1 MSDAAIT
8 SEPSVADIA
17 SVQVPEP
24 VKITPREPEVK
35 KPISIKESI
44 EKNRAK
50 LEAEVDPKALKAKE
64 PAKEAKVDPKAADKS
79 PKSEA
84 ERSKSAPESSKQ
96 APSSDKTAER
106 PRGEH
111 GHFTADPNKTD
122 AENETARKE
131 AESKPTP
138 KSDRADV
145 VDHRTVPKRFNT
157 NSIRTESGEMLPGV
171 TKEDWDAVPD
181 KLKIE
186 THRVFR
192 EMEAGLNKHR
202 DRSQKYETYA
212 EFDDLAAKSNVDP
225 KATLKSYVAIDRALH
240 SGDARQITG
249 ALAEVMKIVGVTPVQ
264 YAQAILKNSGQQ
276 QQPNGQQPQQQQQP
290 DIGRMVNEQVQR
302 ALAPIQQREQQRT
315 TEENERII
323 ADWSKDKPQFPI
335 LKNRIIELIQT
346 DGLHEDDAYATALRE
361 AQVIARELLGDSALK
376 TPSDDNLFDKAASE
390 LDEQIA
396 KGSKS
401 IKGANSAGS
410 TPPRKSGPLPSIKES
425 IARARQ
431 RL

>member
-17 SVQVPEP
+17 SVQAPDP

-50 LEAEVDPKALKAKE
+50 LEAEVDPKALKTKE
-64 PAKEAKVDPKAADKS
+64 PAKEAKPAAKVDPKAA
-79 PKSEA
+79 EA
-84 ERSKSAPESSKQ
+84 EAKAKPATEVKP
-96 APSSDKTAER
+96 ADKTAER

-122 AENETARKE
+122 AENETARVASEK
-131 AESKPTP
+131 ATASP

-171 TKEDWDAVPD
+171 TKEDWDSVPD
-181 KLKIE
+181 KIKIE

-212 EFDDLAAKSNVDP
+212 EFDELAAKSGIDA
-225 KATLKSYVAIDRALH
+225 KATVKNYVRLDQMMH
-240 SGDARQITG
+240 SGDARQINAGIT
-249 ALAEVMKIVGVTPVQ
+249 EVMKIAGITPRQ
-264 YAQAILKNSGQQ
+264 YAEAVMRNGAQQ
-276 QQPNGQQPQQQQQP
+276 QGGQQP
-290 DIGRMVNEQVQR
+290 DIARIVDERVKQ
-302 ALAPIQQREQQRT
+302 ALAPIQEREQQRT
-315 TEENERII
+315 KEENERII

-361 AQVIARELLGDSALK
+361 AQDVARELLGDSALK
-376 TPSDDNLFDKAASE
+376 TPSDENPFDKAASE

>member
-1 MSDAAIT
+1 
-8 SEPSVADIA
+8 
-17 SVQVPEP
+17 VQVPDP

-64 PAKEAKVDPKAADKS
+64 PAKEAKPAAKVDPKAA
-79 PKSEA
+79 EA
-84 ERSKSAPESSKQ
+84 EAKAKPATEAKP
-96 APSSDKTAER
+96 ADKTAER

-131 AESKPTP
+131 AESKPAP

-171 TKEDWDAVPD
+171 TKEDWDSVPD

-240 SGDARQITG
+240 SGDARQIT
-249 ALAEVMKIVGVTPVQ
+249 VPSPRCMKIVGVTPVQ
-264 YAQAILKNSGQQ
+264 YAQAVLKNSGAQ
-276 QQPNGQQPQQQQQP
+276 QQPNGQQPQQGSSSP
-290 DIGRMVNEQVQR
+290 TSADGQR
-302 ALAPIQQREQQRT
+302 AGAAALGPDPAARAAAHQGGERAHHRRLVERQAAVPDPQEPHHRT
-315 TEENERII
+315 DPDR
-323 ADWSKDKPQFPI
+323 W
-335 LKNRIIELIQT
+335 
-346 DGLHEDDAYATALRE
+346 
-361 AQVIARELLGDSALK
+361 IAR
-376 TPSDDNLFDKAASE
+376 
-390 LDEQIA
+390 
-396 KGSKS
+396 
-401 IKGANSAGS
+401 
-410 TPPRKSGPLPSIKES
+410 R
-425 IARARQ
+425 
-431 RL
+431 